1 MSHTNTTPIPF
12 RYRKPGYVALAV
24 TDLDRSLAFYRD
36 LVGLTLQERDGDE
49 IAFLRCGR
57 DHHDVVLYK
66 AAQPGLKRMA
76 FQLESAQDL
85 LRAHAWLTELGWQP
99 FWAAA
104 QECETLRQGPTL
116 RFRIPDCGLLFEF
129 YAQIE
134 PCAEWQPTVAKIERL
149 GHVVVGMRNPEAVL
163 ATLLEKLNFRMS
175 DQFGTH
181 TWFLRCFPNPYHH
194 SFALARAEFDR
205 LHHINFMV
213 TDIDDVGRAL
223 HRMRKAGVEIV
234 FGPGR
239 HDISNSIF
247 LYFLDPDGMTV
258 EYSFGMEEFAEAG
271 AREARKLPLRPEI
284 LDSWG
289 GAPSPATGKGGPVE
303 AAQP

>member
-1 MSHTNTTPIPF
+1 MSQTNAAPVPF
-12 RYRKPGYVALAV
+12 RYRKPGYVALGV
-24 TDLDRSLAFYRD
+24 TDLDRSIGFYRD
-36 LVGLTLQERDGDE
+36 LVGLTLQEQVGDE

-85 LRAHAWLTELGWQP
+85 QRAHAWLAELGYQP
-99 FWAAA
+99 QWVST
-104 QECETLRQGPTL
+104 QECETLRQGATL
-116 RFRIPDCGLLFEF
+116 RFRIPDSGLLFEF
-129 YAQIE
+129 YAE
-134 PCAEWQPTVAKIERL
+134 VETCGERQPTVAKIERL

-205 LHHINFMV
+205 LHHVNFMV

-258 EYSFGMEEFAEAG
+258 EYSFGMEEFAEEG
-271 AREARKLPLRPEI
+271 AREHRKLPLKPEI

-303 AAQP
+303 APQT